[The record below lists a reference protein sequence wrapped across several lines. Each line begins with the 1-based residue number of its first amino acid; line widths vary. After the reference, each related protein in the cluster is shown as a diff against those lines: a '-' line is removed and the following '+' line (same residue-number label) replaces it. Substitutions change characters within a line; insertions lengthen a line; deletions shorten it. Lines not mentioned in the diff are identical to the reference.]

1 MMNCRQVTRLLSDSQ
16 EYELSLKYRIITR
29 IHVMLCSGCRNFGKQ
44 LNLLREITRTY
55 AKGKNESPDKSDK

>member
-1 MMNCRQVTRLLSDSQ
+1 
-16 EYELSLKYRIITR
+16 
-29 IHVMLCSGCRNFGKQ
+29 MLCSGCRNFGKQ